1 MNSTD
6 LVLRLKSLVF
16 HNRAM
21 RDLDEELSAHL
32 EMQTLREMRKGLSR
46 EDAERAARRM
56 FGNTTL
62 VAEACREQRGI
73 RWLEDFLQDVTY
85 GARQLWKEKGFTAVA
100 VFTLALG
107 IGANCAIFSTVEGVL
122 LRPFP
127 YEEQERLASLY
138 CAVPSKGIPEM
149 GFAIPDLRDLTN
161 RNHSFASIAAYF
173 YGDANLADGAP
184 EHAQSIYAD
193 AGLFPLLGVRAAL
206 GRTFTAGENV
216 FGNHRVAVLSD
227 AFWKRRFG
235 ARRGVLH
242 ETLHINGELYS
253 IIGVMAQD
261 FRFPGENADLWV
273 PLSFASGDDMATR
286 NNHYVSAI
294 GRLKPHVSLAQARAD
309 SQQIGRELEHEFN
322 ENAGI
327 GMDANDY
334 LTSVVGDVRRPLLVL
349 LAAAAVVLLIACL
362 NVANLLFARASGRQ
376 RELAIRAALGA
387 GRGRLIRQ
395 LLSESLLLGFTGAV
409 VGVLLSIWL
418 IRLIRMFGPEGIP
431 RLQTIGIDANVLLFA
446 LGVAVTSVLLFG
458 LAPALNLA
466 RSHKGAALK
475 DGGRSQSAGAG
486 SKRFRNVLV
495 IAEIALSLVLVVGAG
510 LLIRTFESLSRVDP
524 GLQAKNLLTFGVS
537 LPNASYHGPQSVT
550 RFYDELAR
558 RLELIPG
565 VEAAGASTAIPM
577 AGGGWGKYFTIEERP
592 APRLAEV
599 PLIQYRQ
606 VTAHYIR
613 AMGIPLREGRFF
625 TDSDV
630 DGQPLVAVINA
641 AARRRFFP
649 HESPIGKRVFPDAPE
664 SMLSSLLPSPDFRV
678 PRLTIIGVI
687 GDVLYGGLEQPPTP
701 ELYVPHSQG
710 TVKDNQGPSSSM
722 IVVLR
727 KKSDPE
733 NFVRATRGVVH
744 SLDPDL
750 PMADIASM
758 DERLRKS
765 LASRTFQ
772 LFLLSGFAFI
782 ALVLAAVGVYGVM
795 SYSVRLR
802 TPELGVRIALGAQR
816 STVLKLIVRHGL
828 TLGLIGI
835 FAGAALALG
844 LTRLMQSLLFG
855 VQANDLITFLGAVF
869 VLMAAIAVACIIPS
883 LRATKIDPLA
893 VLRAE

>member
-16 HNRAM
+16 HGRAM

-32 EMQTLREMRKGLSR
+32 EMQTEREMRKGLSR
-46 EDAERAARRM
+46 NEAQLAAQRM
-56 FGNTTL
+56 FGNPTL
-62 VAEACREQRGI
+62 VSEECREQRGI
-73 RWLEDFLQDVTY
+73 RWLEDFLQDVSY

-127 YEEQERLASLY
+127 YLEQERLASLF
-138 CAVPSKGIPEM
+138 CAVPSKGIPQM

-173 YGDANLADGAP
+173 YGDANLADGNP
-184 EHAQSIYAD
+184 EHVQSICAD

-235 ARRGVLH
+235 GRPGVLH
-242 ETLHINGELYS
+242 QTMHINGELYS

-261 FRFPGENADLWV
+261 FRFPAENADLWI
-273 PLSFASGDDMATR
+273 PISFASGDDMATR

-294 GRLKPHVSLAQARAD
+294 GRLKPHVSLAQARAEA
-309 SQQIGRELEHEFN
+309 QLIGRALEREFS
-322 ENAGI
+322 ENAGV
-327 GMDANDY
+327 GLDASDY

-362 NVANLLFARASGRQ
+362 NVANLLFARASGRR
-376 RELAIRAALGA
+376 RELAVRAALGA
-387 GRGRLIRQ
+387 GRFRLIRQ
-395 LLSESLLLGFTGAV
+395 LLGESLLLGFTGAV
-409 VGVLLSIWL
+409 GGVLLSLWL
-418 IRLIRMFGPEGIP
+418 IRLIRLFGPEGIP
-431 RLQTIGIDANVLLFA
+431 RLQTIGIDANVLMFA
-446 LGVAVTSVLLFG
+446 LGATVTSVLLFG

-466 RSHKGAALK
+466 RAHEGEALK

-486 SKRFRNVLV
+486 SKRFRNILV

-537 LPNASYHGPQSVT
+537 LPNASYHGPQRIT
-550 RFYDELAR
+550 RFYDELIR
-558 RLELIPG
+558 RLELVPG
-565 VEAAGASTAIPM
+565 VEAAGASTSIPM

-592 APRLAEV
+592 APSLAEV

-625 TDSDV
+625 TDSDT
-630 DGQPLVAVINA
+630 DGQPMVAVINE

-664 SMLSSLLPSPDFRV
+664 SMLANLLPSPDFRV

-687 GDVLYGGLEQPPTP
+687 GDVLYSGLEQPPTP
-701 ELYVPHSQG
+701 ELYVPHLQG
-710 TVKDNQGPSSSM
+710 TVKDNQESSSSLV
-722 IVVLR
+722 VVLR
-727 KKSDPE
+727 TNSDPA
-733 NFVRATRGVVH
+733 NFLNAARGVVH

-750 PMADIASM
+750 PMADVASM
-758 DERLRKS
+758 DERFRRS
-765 LASRTFQ
+765 LAAKSFQ
-772 LFLLSGFAFI
+772 LFLFGGFAFV

-816 STVLKLIVRHGL
+816 SAVLKLVVKHGL

-855 VQANDLITFLGAVF
+855 VQANDLITFLGAVS
-869 VLMAAIAVACIIPS
+869 VLMAAIAVACIVPS
-883 LRATKIDPLA
+883 LRATRIDPLA

>member
-1 MNSTD
+1 MNPTD
-6 LVLRLKSLVF
+6 LMLRLKSLVF
-16 HNRAM
+16 HDRAM
-21 RDLDEELSAHL
+21 RELDEELSAHL
-32 EMQTLREMRKGLSR
+32 EMETLRGMGKGLTR
-46 EDAERAARRM
+46 DEAQRAARRI
-56 FGNTTL
+56 FGNATL
-62 VAEACREQRGI
+62 VSEECREQRGI

-85 GARQLWKEKGFTAVA
+85 GARQLWKEKGFTAIA

-127 YEEQERLASLY
+127 YLEQDRLATII
-138 CAVPSKGIPEM
+138 CVAPSKGLSNM
-149 GFAIPDLRDLTN
+149 GFAIPDLRALTA
-161 RNHSFASIAAYF
+161 RSHSFSSVAAYF
-173 YGDANLADGAP
+173 YGEANLADGAP
-184 EHAQSIYAD
+184 EHVRDIHAD
-193 AGLFPLLGVRAAL
+193 ANLFPLLGVRAAL
-206 GRTFTAGENV
+206 GRTFTTAENA
-216 FGNHRVAVLSD
+216 FGSHKVAVLSD
-227 AFWKRRFG
+227 ALWKRRFG
-235 ARRGVLH
+235 GRPGVLH
-242 ETLHINGELYS
+242 QTLHINGELFS
-253 IIGVMAQD
+253 IIGVMAPG
-261 FRFPGENADLWV
+261 FHFPYEGIDMWV
-273 PLSFASGDDMATR
+273 PLSFAAGDDMATR
-286 NNHYVSAI
+286 DNHYVDAI
-294 GRLKPHVSLAQARAD
+294 GRLRPAVSLAQARAD
-309 SQQIGRELEHEFN
+309 SQRIGRALEREFN

-327 GMDANDY
+327 GMDAKDY

-376 RELAIRAALGA
+376 RELAVRAALGA
-387 GRGRLIRQ
+387 GRWRLIRQ

-409 VGVLLSIWL
+409 LGVVLSLWL
-418 IRLIRMFGPEGIP
+418 IRLIRLFGPEGIP

-458 LAPALNLA
+458 LAPALSLA
-466 RSHKGAALK
+466 RAHEGEALK

-510 LLIRTFESLSRVDP
+510 LLIRTYERLTRVDP
-524 GLQAKNLLTFGVS
+524 GLQPENLLTFGIS
-537 LPNASYHGPQSVT
+537 LPDPSYHGPQKAT
-550 RFYDELAR
+550 RFYDELIR
-558 RLELIPG
+558 HLELIPG
-565 VEAAGASTAIPM
+565 VEAAAASTSIPM

-606 VTAHYIR
+606 VTAHYIH

-630 DGQPLVAVINA
+630 DAQPLVAVINE

-649 HESPIGKRVFPDAPE
+649 HESPIGKRIFPGAPE
-664 SMLSSLLPSPDFRV
+664 SMLANLLPSPDFRV
-678 PRLTIIGVI
+678 PRLTIIGVV
-687 GDVLYGGLEQPPTP
+687 GDVRYDGLDQPTTP
-701 ELYVPHSQG
+701 ELCVPHLQG
-710 TVKDNQGPSSSM
+710 TAKDNQESSSGL
-722 IVVLR
+722 IVVL
-727 KKSDPE
+727 KTNSDPA
-733 NFVRATRGVVH
+733 NFVHAARGVVH
-744 SLDPDL
+744 SLDPDVPL
-750 PMADIASM
+750 ADIASM
-758 DERLRKS
+758 DDRFRKS
-765 LASRTFQ
+765 LASKSFQ
-772 LFLLSGFAFI
+772 LFLFGGFAFV

-816 STVLKLIVRHGL
+816 TAVLKLVVRHGL
-828 TLGLIGI
+828 TLGLVGI
-835 FAGAALALG
+835 LVGAALALG

-869 VLMAAIAVACIIPS
+869 VLMAAITVACILPS